1 MWRISNAPFKVSSF
15 LLATSPDWMSALG
28 IEEEEEEE
36 QQQQQGTGSGGQG
49 ALVEKF
55 EKL

>member
-1 MWRISNAPFKVSSF
+1 MTCNVTALKVSSF

-28 IEEEEEEE
+28 IEEQEEEEE
-36 QQQQQGTGSGGQG
+36 EEGGGGCGGGQSI
-49 ALVEKF
+49 LVEKF